1 MYTEACALTCIQVV
15 AASPAY
21 GGPPKYPPALKS
33 SLTPLGPPSGPP
45 PTIAAVTK
53 PLFKP
58 ATPRTALADEVSP
71 PPLPPPTVPV
81 TETKNPANPPSN
93 YPTPNTASPYVPTST
108 GTVGIGAQPQ
118 TTVAPNTMSSMPS
131 PYSAAPA
138 PSVPSP
144 YAVPKSAPAPA
155 PMSNPLPA
163 PYTAPPVD
171 TSYGTD
177 APPSYPPPTFSNP
190 PEPSYNS
197 SNYGA
202 ANPPQPSYN
211 NSNYGAPSNNYAD
224 NSGAVNYEAL
234 SRGFMSDS
242 QYDAPAPT
250 NTQPDPDQPTDDV
263 ASLME
268 LGFERARC
276 EIALA
281 TADGDVSSA
290 AQLLFGETLSG
301 PADQTTTDDRETK
314 RVDDTPSASVSAA
327 AADEFVPFSIDE
339 QDVRMNG
346 WLGRKSKVLKMVR
359 KRFFVL
365 KGVTLSTY
373 LKKPESLSE
382 LKDDDAKDRIK
393 ITIDSRVKEVE
404 KKPNSFIL
412 TVDEDNGKG
421 KKTTEV
427 FFEAEDNST
436 KDRWMQALRK
446 CIDDIQRLEDEKEGR
461 EIQDKVKQL
470 TALGYSPAAAEAAL
484 GAAAGDIGGA
494 VDLLL
499 SESAG
504 GGAAAMGGG
513 WGGGNSFEDTTST
526 NQYAGDKTCR
536 VQIPRG
542 AKPGQSVEVTA
553 DNGKRYRIT
562 IPKGKKGGDYVQMAY

>member
-1 MYTEACALTCIQVV
+1 MT
-15 AASPAY
+15 P
-21 GGPPKYPPALKS
+21 
-33 SLTPLGPPSGPP
+33 PLGPPSGPP
-45 PTIAAVTK
+45 PSISTITK

-58 ATPRTALADEVSP
+58 ATPRTALADEVAP
-71 PPLPPPTVPV
+71 PPPPAVPV
-81 TETKNPANPPSN
+81 TETKRPVNPPSN
-93 YPTPNTASPYVPTST
+93 PPIPNNLSPYVPAGT
-108 GTVGIGAQPQ
+108 GTVGIGSQPQ
-118 TTVAPNTMSSMPS
+118 TTVAPNNVSMPL
-131 PYSAAPA
+131 PYSASPA
-138 PSVPSP
+138 PSVASP
-144 YAVPKSAPAPA
+144 YAAVPRSAPAPA
-155 PMSNPLPA
+155 PVNSPLPA

-171 TSYGTD
+171 NSYETD

-190 PEPSYNS
+190 PEPSYN
-197 SNYGA
+197 
-202 ANPPQPSYN
+202 NP
-211 NSNYGAPSNNYAD
+211 NYGAPSNNYTD
-224 NSGAVNYEAL
+224 NSGTVNYEAL
-234 SRGFMSDS
+234 SRGFMTDS
-242 QYDAPAPT
+242 QYDAPAPA
-250 NTQPDPDQPTDDV
+250 NTQPDADQPTADV

-281 TADGDVSSA
+281 TAEGDVSSA
-290 AQLLFGETLSG
+290 AQLLFGETL
-301 PADQTTTDDRETK
+301 ANTTDQTTTEERETK
-314 RVDDTPSASVSAA
+314 RVDDSPPASVSAA
-327 AADEFVPFSIDE
+327 AAADQFVPFSIDE

-365 KGVTLSTY
+365 KGLTLSTY

-393 ITIDSRVKEVE
+393 ITIDSRVKEAD

-412 TVDEDNGKG
+412 TVDEDGKA
-421 KKTTEV
+421 KKPTEV

-484 GAAAGDIGGA
+484 GAAAGDIGSA

-499 SESAG
+499 SEGGG
-504 GGAAAMGGG
+504 GGAAGLGGG
-513 WGGGNSFEDTTST
+513 GASWGGGNAFEDTTSAAD
-526 NQYAGDKTCR
+526 QYTGDKTCR

-553 DNGKRYRIT
+553 DNGRRYRIT
-562 IPKGKKGGDYVQMAY
+562 IPKGKKGGDYVNMAY